1 MLICKEIK
9 AKIRVVIKILHSFIV
24 TERLSKDTKV
34 NKFRAVQA
42 KFMYLVETVEKT
54 IFFSMTG

>member
-9 AKIRVVIKILHSFIV
+9 AKIRVVIRILHSCIV
-24 TERLSKDTKV
+24 TEKLSKDTKV

-42 KFMYLVETVEKT
+42 KFMYLVEAVGKQYS
-54 IFFSMTG
+54 FQ